1 MAYKLRKLRVDR
13 VDLVD
18 KGANPGAHIMLFKR
32 DDEPPDEEPEEG
44 GADVPNEADD
54 KTTSFSVDDK
64 TALEN
69 RVTEL
74 EQALESAVNRAQAA
88 EDLAKSA
95 NEPEDVWKGVPPQI
109 RKKFEEQ
116 EARIKLADEIAKRER
131 DTRERHECI
140 QKASS
145 YQYLPV
151 NPDDDW
157 EVFKAINGLDAK
169 VSGRIYQLF
178 SAGDANLSKSVSTS
192 ERGFGGSGRSAETAL
207 DQIHQLVNDRVAKS
221 NNQMS
226 LNDAMAEV
234 MQANP
239 ALYRAYTAEIAAYQ
253 KSSRGE

>member
-1 MAYKLRKLRVDR
+1 MPSKLKKLRVDR

-18 KGANPGAHIMLFKR
+18 KGANPGAHIVLFKR
-32 DDEPPDEEPEEG
+32 DAPSEEEPAEG
-44 GADVPNEADD
+44 GAVVPNETDD
-54 KTTSFSVDDK
+54 KTQDAVVAEK
-64 TALEN
+64 AALEG
-69 RVTEL
+69 RVSEL
-74 EQALESAVNRAQAA
+74 EKELASAISRAEAA
-88 EDLAKSA
+88 EELAKSA
-95 NEPEDVWKGVPPQI
+95 SDPEDVWKSVPLAI

-131 DTRERHECI
+131 DTRERQECI

-157 EVFKAINGLDAK
+157 EVFKAINGLDTK
-169 VSGRIYQLF
+169 ISGRIYQLF
-178 SAGDANLSKSVSTS
+178 SAGDTNLSKSVTTN
-192 ERGFGGSGRSAETAL
+192 ERGFGGSGRSAESAL
-207 DQIHQLVNDRVAKS
+207 DQIHHLVNDRVAKS